1 MKTIHLFLLAIGIMM
16 VLVPTAVHA
25 QETDA
30 RATDLAITP
39 PTVLN
44 GRLSVDS
51 LASEQ
56 AVGVPSVV
64 VRRNWTKADAL
75 LGSRRGHP
83 TETVRL
89 TKDEKARFPIANYAL
104 RAVAAQACVQRVP
117 NGQTARCF
125 SSTVNGTPV
134 TRYPGII
141 TDEPLQHPDPFVQR
155 PGRHTP

>member
-1 MKTIHLFLLAIGIMM
+1 MKTIHSFLLAIGILM
-16 VLVPTAVHA
+16 VLAPTTVHA

-30 RATDLAITP
+30 QATDPTITP

-51 LASEQ
+51 LAAERS
-56 AVGVPSVV
+56 VGVPSVV

-75 LGSRRGHP
+75 LGSRRGDP
-83 TETVRL
+83 TEIVRL
-89 TKDEKARFPIANYAL
+89 AKNERARFPIANYAL

-125 SSTVNGTPV
+125 PSAVNGTPV
-134 TRYPGII
+134 TRYPGIN
-141 TDEPLQHPDPFVQR
+141 TDEPLQHPDPFIQR